1 MRKRSLIRENR
12 KHNENRNEIQ
22 IAELG
27 HDNAKSSS
35 NLLCTLRDLISAND
49 PQYPG
54 IDIWYRKKVVPG
66 LLSGER
72 KAYVA
77 FSGEKPIGAAILKRG
92 KSAKFCHVR
101 VAEDYQGTDLG
112 QIFFLHMTMDVV
124 GQSEKI
130 HFTLPESLW
139 AEKCGFFR
147 SFGFSDAAKASHS
160 YRNGDK
166 ELSCDAPVTAV
177 FSAVARKLPKLLKR
191 YLLGNYSTSSDIL
204 MSVRP
209 KFAERIFGGSKSV
222 EIRKR
227 FSTKWIGHDAVLC
240 ATKPLNC
247 LMGRTTIRSVTK
259 GHPDNLWIQFQSQVG
274 CSKNEFDV
282 YVGDASEVA
291 AIEFGDVKPYE
302 TPVQVSQLA
311 QMLCRR
317 LLAPQSYFEATFERN
332 SDWKR
337 ALYLANLLQRQDAR
351 RTLLAKF

>member
-1 MRKRSLIRENR
+1 MTREQRKY
-12 KHNENRNEIQ
+12 NENRRQIQ
-22 IAELG
+22 IAELD
-27 HDNAKSSS
+27 HDNAKSSG
-35 NLLCTLRDLISAND
+35 NLLRTLGELISSND

-54 IDIWYRKKVVPG
+54 IDLWYSKKVVPG

-72 KAYVA
+72 KAYLA
-77 FSGEKPIGAAILKRG
+77 FSGEKPIGAAILRRG

-101 VAEDYQGTDLG
+101 VADDYKGTDLG
-112 QIFFLHMTMDVV
+112 QIFFLHMTMDVL

-139 AEKCGFFR
+139 EEKCGFFK
-147 SFGFSDAAKASHS
+147 SFGFSDVAKASHS
-160 YRNGDK
+160 YRSGDT

-177 FSAVARKLPKLLKR
+177 FSAVARKLPNLLKK
-191 YLLGNYSTSSDIL
+191 YLLGNYTASSDIL

-227 FSTKWIGHDAVLC
+227 FSEKWIGHDAVLC

-247 LMGRTTIRSVTK
+247 LLGRTTIRSVTK
-259 GHPDNLWIQFQSQVG
+259 GHPDHLWFRFQSQIG

-282 YVGDASEVA
+282 YVGDANEVA
-291 AIEFGDVKPYE
+291 AIEFGDVRPYE
-302 TPVQVSQLA
+302 TPVQVTQLA
-311 QMLCRR
+311 QVLCRR

-337 ALYLANLLQRQDAR
+337 ALYLANLLQRQDTR
-351 RTLLAKF
+351 KTLLPKL